1 MDNRINT
8 QITFLILFLMT
19 LAQIGTDVYLPSFP
33 AIKMT
38 LLTTTALVQLTFSVF
53 LAGFAVSQLIYGPLS
68 DRFGRKPFLLIG
80 VSLYFL
86 TSIIAATTSSIYVLL
101 IARTIQGMGAGA
113 CSVIPRAIMQD
124 HFSGKELE
132 RINIYQSMSWSLV
145 PIFAPLIGSYIQQY
159 LGWRFNFIFLA
170 IISLSALILIIMFK
184 ESIKEREASLT
195 IRQVITHY
203 RKVVFHN
210 QFFANLVCAISIVS
224 ILAAFNVSAPILI
237 QETLH
242 LSSLQYGWSIFTVG
256 MSFLIG
262 ALLNRFLITQG
273 WLGNYIASIGIGLV
287 TIAALTLVTCAVF
300 KNFNVWMLLFPIMIM
315 QVGSALIFPN
325 NSTKALK
332 YFPNIAGK
340 AAAVFGCSLFLGSTI
355 TSGIISVLPTKSL
368 MPLSLVILTITGI
381 MLAAHLKILAHES
394 LLSQGEDNV

>member
-1 MDNRINT
+1 
-8 QITFLILFLMT
+8 MT
-19 LAQIGTDVYLPSFP
+19 LAQMGTDVYLPSFP
-33 AIKMT
+33 AIKMA
-38 LLTTTALVQLTFSVF
+38 LLTTTTFVQLTFSVF

-132 RINIYQSMSWSLV
+132 RINIYQSMTWSLV
-145 PIFAPLIGSYIQQY
+145 PILAPLMGSYIQHY

-170 IISLSALILIIMFK
+170 IISFSALIFIIMFK
-184 ESIKEREASLT
+184 ESIKERETSLT

-203 RKVVFHN
+203 KKVVFHN
-210 QFFANLVCAISIVS
+210 QFFANLVCAISVVG

-242 LSSLQYGWSIFTVG
+242 LSSLQYGWSIFIVG

-262 ALLNRFLITQG
+262 ALLNRFLMSRG
-273 WLGNYIASIGIGLV
+273 WLGNHIASIGIGLV
-287 TIAALTLVTCAVF
+287 SIAVLTLVACGAF

-325 NSTKALK
+325 NSTKALQ

-340 AAAVFGCSLFLGSTI
+340 AAAIFGCSLFLGSTI
-355 TSGIISVLPTKSL
+355 TSGIISVLPTESL
-368 MPLSLVILTITGI
+368 IPLSLVILIITVI
-381 MLAAHLKILAHES
+381 MLTAHLKILAHES